1 MKTILFLSA
10 SLLLADDAKAPE
22 ISTAQ
27 QLDYRRAQ
35 VEQLQAQAH
44 MTAAVE
50 SMQRTCGERPVIT
63 DAKGDPICEAPK
75 K

>member
-1 MKTILFLSA
+1 MKILALMILGCVLYA
-10 SLLLADDAKAPE
+10 EEAAAPE

-35 VEQLQAQAH
+35 VEQLMAETH
-44 MTAAVE
+44 LKAAIE
-50 SMQRTCGERPVIT
+50 SMQKTCGERQVIT
-63 DAKGDPICEAPK
+63 DAKGDPICGK

>member
-1 MKTILFLSA
+1 MKTLALMILGCALYA
-10 SLLLADDAKAPE
+10 EEAAAPE

-35 VEQLQAQAH
+35 VEQLQAEAH
-44 MTAAVE
+44 LKAAIE
-50 SMQRTCGERPVIT
+50 AMIQTCGDRKVIT
-63 DAKGDPICEAPK
+63 DAKGDPVCGK